1 METLENAVFRSLK
14 QKALTLQLYK
24 DLRYVRAFDD
34 VKMHQVDELD
44 LVYLTGHLPENNE
57 QEVFFPLAA
66 DEAISLNR
74 IAIIQN
80 HLLHHHNLKRLTLA
94 LIDAD
99 STTVYFCITP
109 GLLPPS
115 EVEPKK

>member
-1 METLENAVFRSLK
+1 METLENAVFLSLK

-24 DLRYVRAFDD
+24 DLRFVRGFDD
-34 VKMHQVDELD
+34 LKIHQVDELN

-74 IAIIQN
+74 IAVFQN
-80 HLLHHHNLKRLTLA
+80 HLLQHHNSKRLTLA

-115 EVEPKK
+115 ELESKK